1 MNTKNK
7 KSQKIKNRYNR
18 VSKVYDLLEKPMEAM
33 SMSKWR
39 QVLIG
44 KVEGKKILEV
54 GVGTGKNL
62 LYYPKN
68 LEVTGIDFSENMLEK
83 ARARVK
89 HTKNIHL
96 TLMDAQNMDFEDNT
110 FDTVVTS
117 CVFCSVPDPVE
128 GLKEIRRVCKNN
140 GKIIM
145 LEHMRSKNKIVGKFM
160 DLINF
165 IPLNI
170 WGANINRQTI
180 VNLKK
185 AGFKTKDIKY
195 KNIWTDIVKLIVIRN
210 RK

>member
-1 MNTKNK
+1 MNK

-39 QVLIG
+39 RVLIR
-44 KVEGKKILEV
+44 KVEGKKVLEV

-62 LYYPKN
+62 LYYPA
-68 LEVTGIDFSENMLEK
+68 EIDVTGIDFSKDMLEK

-89 HTKNIHL
+89 NKKNIHL
-96 TLMDAQNMDFEDNT
+96 IEMDAQNMDFEDNS
-110 FDTVVTS
+110 FDTVLTS

-145 LEHMRSKNKIVGKFM
+145 LEHMRSKHKVIGKIM

-170 WGANINRQTI
+170 WGANINRKTMK
-180 VNLKK
+180 NLQK